1 MKVGLYASS
10 DSLVKEWRSK
20 LQERE
25 VIAFASESDLL
36 INIDTSECA
45 VLCVE
50 FFAGARDLILE
61 ILQIYPELKVFL
73 LSKEPNFSEG
83 KEFLAYGIKG
93 YGNAHMLEIHLN
105 DAVESIEAGNV
116 WLYPEFIQSMIMMMT
131 KDSSNEKSL
140 AALEKLT
147 PKEKEV
153 ANFIYQGLSNQEIAE
168 VANISLRTVKAHISA
183 IFEKTGVKD
192 RVNLVVLMR
201 KSG

>member
-105 DAVESIEAGNV
+105 DAVKSIEAGNV

>member
-10 DSLVKEWRSK
+10 DSLVKEWKSK

-50 FFAGARDLILE
+50 FFAGVRDLILE

-105 DAVESIEAGNV
+105 DAVKSIEAGNV

-140 AALEKLT
+140 AALERLT

-192 RVNLVVLMR
+192 RINLVVLMR

>member
-25 VIAFASESDLL
+25 VIAFVSESDLL

-105 DAVESIEAGNV
+105 DAVKSIEAGNV

-140 AALEKLT
+140 VALEGLT

>member
-50 FFAGARDLILE
+50 FFAGAKDLILE

-105 DAVESIEAGNV
+105 DAVKSIEAGNV

-140 AALEKLT
+140 VTLEKLT

-192 RVNLVVLMR
+192 RINLVVLMR

>member
-10 DSLVKEWRSK
+10 DSLVKEWQSK

-50 FFAGARDLILE
+50 FFAGAKDLILE

-83 KEFLAYGIKG
+83 KEFLAHGIKG

-105 DAVESIEAGNV
+105 DAVKSIEAGNV

-140 AALEKLT
+140 VTLERLT

-192 RVNLVVLMR
+192 RINLVVLMR
-201 KSG
+201 KSS

>member
-105 DAVESIEAGNV
+105 DAVKSIEAGNV

-140 AALEKLT
+140 VALERLT

-192 RVNLVVLMR
+192 RINLVVLMR